1 MWDKALCFIT
11 NSKAKAGGTSEKI
24 ISQKYQLL
32 LIDLQGQVV
41 HLKKLKC
48 PAEVVD
54 MLIGYEYA
62 GYHPE
67 QEQKSDYLL
76 SPTKTKRIAHTVTR
90 DIYLWNTIKL
100 HFIWLRVWILIV
112 KAFFKNAD
120 LVRRT
125 L

>member
-54 MLIGYEYA
+54 MLIGYEYT
-62 GYHPE
+62 
-67 QEQKSDYLL
+67 QDIIQSKNRSQITCCLLQKQ
-76 SPTKTKRIAHTVTR
+76 KG
-90 DIYLWNTIKL
+90 
-100 HFIWLRVWILIV
+100 
-112 KAFFKNAD
+112 
-120 LVRRT
+120 
-125 L
+125 